1 MRRCTVL
8 QYINSDRSQRHSR
21 VQVACVTPC
30 QGLSRLSLPPMESVA
45 IPSTPITRLPTSVLP
60 PTNLTPSFTISDKS
74 FKHQY
79 ANIYF
84 VRLRLLRG
92 FIEKEA
98 VKKWEHFPGSPKLV
112 PRVLD
117 VLKGKPCF
125 VVGTVYMDMPL
136 KPNVLED
143 IGRDHSLPTP
153 PPPEKI
159 HSRDDQV
166 MLEDESG
173 RIKLVGKI
181 LTDAQLVTG
190 VIVGVLGVDTNNGEF
205 EVVDLCYAG
214 MAPQAGENDG
224 MDIEDTSLC
233 SDSSTRDEY
242 IAFISGL
249 DIGSTP
255 TSEAQTQVLIEYLT
269 GACGDLGGQ
278 GFASQI
284 SRLVILGNSLAP
296 LGPIGAPAD
305 EGNDEE
311 DVKPR
316 RRGNETAFFSPH
328 PVQGLSAHL
337 HDLSQSLS
345 VHILPG
351 ESDPSGSILPQ
362 RALPRAMFG
371 PASSYSSFSCETNP
385 TYLRLAPGMQ
395 AGDSGVDPTAMS
407 PPGSTPVRTILA
419 TAGQPLNDMYKY
431 VPTAPT
437 TRLNLAEA
445 TLKWRHIA
453 PTAPDT
459 LWCHPFFAVDPFIIS
474 QTPDIYAI
482 GCQPQFATRL
492 VKDGK
497 CRSRVVLVPSFAQ
510 TGVLVLVG
518 LRSLGVRIVRLTED
532 ILSHSG

>member
-1 MRRCTVL
+1 
-8 QYINSDRSQRHSR
+8 
-21 VQVACVTPC
+21 
-30 QGLSRLSLPPMESVA
+30 MEPVA

-60 PTNLTPSFTISDKS
+60 LTNSTPSFTIKSNARS

-84 VRLRLLRG
+84 VRLRLLRE

-98 VKKWEHFPGSPKLV
+98 MKKWARFPGSPKLV

-117 VLKGKPCF
+117 VIKGKPCF

-143 IGRDHSLPTP
+143 IGRDHSLPAP

-159 HSRDDQV
+159 HSQDDQV

-173 RIKLVGKI
+173 RIKLVGEM
-181 LTDAQLVTG
+181 LNDVQLVTG
-190 VIVGVLGVDTNNGEF
+190 VIVGILGVDTINGEF
-205 EVVDLCYAG
+205 EVVDLCFAG
-214 MAPQAGENDG
+214 MAPQAGEDDG

-233 SDSSTRDEY
+233 SDSSTRNEY
-242 IAFISGL
+242 IAFVSGL
-249 DIGSTP
+249 DLGSTP

-269 GACGDLGGQ
+269 GACGDPGGQ

-296 LGPIGAPAD
+296 LGALAD
-305 EGNDEE
+305 EENDKE
-311 DVKPR
+311 DEKPR
-316 RRGNETAFFSPH
+316 RRGNETASLSPH
-328 PVQGLSAHL
+328 PVQSLAAHL
-337 HDLSQSLS
+337 HDLSQSLAIH
-345 VHILPG
+345 VLPG
-351 ESDPSGSILPQ
+351 ETDPSGSILPQ
-362 RALPRAMFG
+362 QALPRTMFG
-371 PASSYSSFSCETNP
+371 PASSYSSFTCETNP
-385 TYLRLAPGMQ
+385 TYLRIAPGTQ
-395 AGDSGVDPTAMS
+395 ASDDDVDPTDSDMS
-407 PPGSTPVRTILA
+407 PLGSTPVRTILA
-419 TAGQPLNDMYKY
+419 TSGQPLNDMEKY

-459 LWCHPFFAVDPFIIS
+459 LWCYPFFTHDPLSYRRHRTFRDSSGEKWKQSVSCGSRSFI
-474 QTPDIYAI
+474 
-482 GCQPQFATRL
+482 
-492 VKDGK
+492 
-497 CRSRVVLVPSFAQ
+497 AQ
-510 TGVLVLVG
+510 TGILVLVG
-518 LRSLGVRIVRLTED
+518 LRSLDVRIVRLTED